1 MTGPLVRALNRD
13 ILPTDVGFTLSHEHV
28 YCDFAE
34 ATGDP
39 DLRFTDESAILAD
52 LREAQTR
59 GVQMLVELSTYDMGG
74 SPIRVAQMCETTGL
88 LVVKGTGWYRSPSL
102 DAFIGGVEAQA
113 LAARAIAD
121 ISDGFAGTELR
132 AGVLGEIGITGSKP
146 TPAESVALDA
156 TASAAIAT
164 GVGVVAH
171 TDDWLNARSVI
182 DELTRRGVMR
192 PRIMMSHCRRQ
203 DPLTGLLE
211 LADAGM
217 TLSFDQLGHPKRD
230 PVSAVAERICE
241 LVSHG
246 FGSQLVVSADVG
258 RSSRLRGV
266 GGSGYVEG
274 VHRLLAAL
282 KAMGLSQDLL
292 DGMTTTG
299 PARFL
304 AFTGSRG

>member
-1 MTGPLVRALNRD
+1 MACGARTRD
-13 ILPTDVGFTLSHEHV
+13 
-28 YCDFAE
+28 
-34 ATGDP
+34 
-39 DLRFTDESAILAD
+39 
-52 LREAQTR
+52 
-59 GVQMLVELSTYDMGG
+59 
-74 SPIRVAQMCETTGL
+74 
-88 LVVKGTGWYRSPSL
+88 
-102 DAFIGGVEAQA
+102 
-113 LAARAIAD
+113 
-121 ISDGFAGTELR
+121 
-132 AGVLGEIGITGSKP
+132 
-146 TPAESVALDA
+146 LDA
-156 TASAAIAT
+156 TGLMQSMPGTAMSFGMAALMAP
-164 GVGVVAH
+164 GSGAG
-171 TDDWLNARSVI
+171 WPGWA
-182 DELTRRGVMR
+182 
-192 PRIMMSHCRRQ
+192 
-203 DPLTGLLE
+203 
-211 LADAGM
+211 AGM
-217 TLSFDQLGHPKRD
+217 LPGGSMGPSMSWPSLSYSGPNLPAGSQRSSCSAGWRD